1 LQDEEADHAGTDD
14 ERGAIGWHLGDGD
27 GVERDGDGLEHGCFG
42 EGKLVWK
49 AMNDAGG
56 NDDILGKCAGAAV
69 VAAGNAEDLAMIA
82 EIYVAAKA
90 VLASAAI
97 DGGVEGDAVAF
108 GESGDVLACGGDAPG
123 GFVAHYDGGNAAAG
137 GAVVAVDIAA
147 ADAARGDLDQD
158 FIGQW
163 RGLGEIGDFQVLVF
177 GEEKSFH
184 FVWAAA
190 LLARSLKPDSPTVT
204 QIHGFLEPGLGDLS
218 RVWPPSP

>member
-1 LQDEEADHAGTDD
+1 MQDEDADHSGADD
-14 ERGAIGWHLGDGD
+14 ERGAIDGHLGDGD

-97 DGGVEGDAVAF
+97 DGGVEGDAVAL
-108 GESGDVLACGGDAPG
+108 GESGNVLAYGGDASG
-123 GFVAHYDGGNAAAG
+123 SFVAHYDRGNAAAG

-147 ADAARGDLDQD
+147 ADAAGGYLDQN
-158 FIGQW
+158 FIG
-163 RGLGEIGDFQVLVF
+163 
-177 GEEKSFH
+177 
-184 FVWAAA
+184 
-190 LLARSLKPDSPTVT
+190 
-204 QIHGFLEPGLGDLS
+204 
-218 RVWPPSP
+218 